1 MRDARLPGFY
11 CSAVLVA
18 IGRLPGTAVLTTP
31 STAAPARC
39 VEQAAGLLAHQ
50 ACRGDSALA
59 TELIQLA
66 FSVPTARRRP
76 RLRLARSRAGLIGR
90 ASPAPLVLTRAW
102 ELLATAPQLS
112 EPATRHLLAV
122 AGLGEGVAGRAL
134 VNGMARVYRLVFPIL
149 EGDDLEDVVALL
161 GQTRIRGAFHLQDG
175 LTISVSQ
182 LRWLSQR
189 GVQLRGQWLLAS
201 PDRRSG
207 LTHAVLRQLAVLGP
221 RTPQD
226 LLVGARR
233 SLVGQ
238 PRRHLLPDLNGFL
251 QWVSVQP
258 GLDQQPDGTIASTAT
273 APLSPTDQL
282 LAAELQTAAQVSRAR
297 LTLVLRQAG
306 YTPGGAE
313 AMVERTPYLRHT
325 QQRGIY
331 QGLGNKL
338 PRAD

>member
-1 MRDARLPGFY
+1 MRDPRLPGFY
-11 CSAVLVA
+11 CSGVLVA
-18 IGRLPGTAVLTTP
+18 IGRLPGTAILTTP
-31 STAAPARC
+31 STAAPARS

-50 ACRGDSALA
+50 ACRGDSGLA
-59 TELIQLA
+59 AELIQLA

-76 RLRLARSRAGLIGR
+76 RLRLARSRAGLIGVS
-90 ASPAPLVLTRAW
+90 SPAPAVLTRAW
-102 ELLATAPQLS
+102 ALLATAPQLS
-112 EPATRHLLAV
+112 EPATRELLTL

-134 VNGMARVYRLVFPIL
+134 VNGLARVYRLVLPTV
-149 EGDDLEDVVALL
+149 EGDELADVVALL
-161 GQTRIRGAFHLQDG
+161 GQTRVRGAFHLEDG
-175 LTISVSQ
+175 LTISVTQ
-182 LRWLSQR
+182 LRCLEQR

-238 PRRHLLPDLNGFL
+238 PRRHLLPDLNGFRHWL
-251 QWVSVQP
+251 SVQP
-258 GLDQQPDGTIASTAT
+258 GLEPQDNGTVAT
-273 APLSPTDQL
+273 AATTPLSPTDQL
-282 LAAELQTAAQVSRAR
+282 LAAELQARVEVSRAQ

-306 YTPGGAE
+306 HTPGA
-313 AMVERTPYLRHT
+313 AQVIVERTPFLRHT
-325 QQRGIY
+325 QHRGMY
-331 QGLGNKL
+331 QGLAKKR